1 MTTSGIEY
9 TGNSKRHPLNSADG
23 SVVRYAKRYT
33 LTRRVATATTQIT
46 IRAIPRH
53 GKLKISDYSLLAQFG
68 LTPKS
73 KRGLGAGEARLDLS
87 TRDGINGAPAPLV

>member
-1 MTTSGIEY
+1 VTTSGIEY
-9 TGNSKRHPLNSADG
+9 TGDSNRHPLNSADG
-23 SVVRYAKRYT
+23 SMVRNTKRYT
-33 LTRRVATATTQIT
+33 LVRRVATATTQIT

-73 KRGLGAGEARLDLS
+73 GRGVATSNPTEGNGESAGC
-87 TRDGINGAPAPLV
+87 VVM